1 MVAALQAC
9 ATGPDAAKVAAAC
22 EALYDFANKDN
33 SAALVADGALPALLA
48 AQRAHAGHAGVNE
61 YFCLA
66 LCYLARDNAAN
77 AAAIVALDG
86 ALPALLAAQRAH
98 AGDAGVNGFFLW
110 ALCNITEAAGPQRA
124 HTKAAV
130 EACGALAVARALMQ
144 QFRADDEGIKA
155 NGRYLLEQF
164 A

>member
-1 MVAALQAC
+1 MAALQAC
-9 ATGPDAAKVAAAC
+9 ATGPDADKVTAAC
-22 EALYDFANKDN
+22 EALYNFADDANK
-33 SAALVADGALPALLA
+33 AALVADGALPALLA

-61 YFCLA
+61 YFCYALGQLA
-66 LCYLARDNAAN
+66 CNNAAN

-98 AGDAGVNGFFLW
+98 AGHAYVNRCFLW
-110 ALCNITEAAGPQRA
+110 ALWYITEAAGPQRA

-130 EACGALAVARALMQ
+130 EACGALAVARAVMQ
-144 QFRADDEGIKA
+144 RFPADRDIQV
-155 NGRYLLEQF
+155 NGKCLLAEF

>member
-9 ATGPDAAKVAAAC
+9 ATGPDADKVAAAC
-22 EALYDFANKDN
+22 QALGNFANADN
-33 SAALVADGALPALLA
+33 RAALVADGALPALLA
-48 AQRAHAGHAGVNE
+48 AQRAHAGHAGVNAK
-61 YFCLA
+61 FCAALGRLA
-66 LCYLARDNAAN
+66 YENAAN

-98 AGDAGVNGFFLW
+98 AGHADVNRWFLY
-110 ALCNITEAAGPQRA
+110 ALWLITKAAGPQRA

-130 EACGALAVARALMQ
+130 EACGALAVARAVMQ
-144 QFRADDEGIKA
+144 QFSADDGIQDYGK
-155 NGRYLLEQF
+155 LLLAQF

>member
-22 EALYDFANKDN
+22 EALYDFFNADN
-33 SAALVADGALPALLA
+33 RAALVADGALPALLA
-48 AQRAHAGHAGVNE
+48 AQRAHAGHAGVN
-61 YFCLA
+61 
-66 LCYLARDNAAN
+66 R
-77 AAAIVALDG
+77 
-86 ALPALLAAQRAH
+86 
-98 AGDAGVNGFFLW
+98 FFLW
-110 ALCNITEAAGPQRA
+110 ALCNITAAEGPQRA

-144 QFRADDEGIKA
+144 QFPADGNIQNYGK
-155 NGRYLLEQF
+155 RLLAQF